1 MENEAETFVRTRNE
15 HDSVW
20 QERSDYSQTDYKPEH
35 EERRPFSDLG
45 MDRHSNPTG
54 KEKKSLPSLWRK
66 A

>member
-35 EERRPFSDLG
+35 E
-45 MDRHSNPTG
+45 
-54 KEKKSLPSLWRK
+54 
-66 A
+66 